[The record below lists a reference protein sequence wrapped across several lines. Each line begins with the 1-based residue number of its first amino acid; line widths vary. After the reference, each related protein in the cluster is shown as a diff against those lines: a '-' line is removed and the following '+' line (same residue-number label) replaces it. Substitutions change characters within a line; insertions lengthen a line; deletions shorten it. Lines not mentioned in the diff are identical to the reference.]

1 MMHYVY
7 VLRSMKD
14 GRLYVGYTGDL
25 RRRLTEHNAGVVPST
40 RCRLPFKLIYYEA
53 CTEEADAL
61 KRERYLKTTYGK
73 RYIRGRVKSDP
84 DAQLFHRG

>member
-7 VLRSMKD
+7 VLRSIKD
-14 GRLYVGYTGDL
+14 GRFYVGYTANL
-25 RRRLTEHNAGVVPST
+25 RRRLPEHNAGMVAST
-40 RCRLPFKLIYYEA
+40 KHRTPFKLIYYEA
-53 CTEEADAL
+53 CTQQADAL

-84 DAQLFHRG
+84 DV